1 MSKHPGVTLICR
13 QLPAALLAVSL
24 SILSTPLAAH
34 VAPLTDRQVAAGSP
48 HVVVAVVESARSRWN
63 EQRTLI
69 VTDYSLRIEDWL
81 RGGAPESITLTIP
94 GGTLDGETHE
104 TCVSTP
110 LAAGSRYLLYLQDLE
125 ERTLVPV
132 TGGWQGV
139 FREASGGFAA
149 RGSEKGELPV
159 RSAHGRLV
167 EFSEVVRSAR
177 ELIARV
183 EAEPEPADTAWM
195 KRAEDPTLPAEVYTP
210 VREAKYEVR
219 NAAVAPL
226 VFEPLA
232 PDSPFS
238 GVDQQMMAYWNL
250 YADDLFRVS
259 PEPTPGWAAR
269 NGSSEIVG
277 FPSSEEMERQFGRVW
292 PNGGIAATF
301 MFMNSER
308 RIVEADIAFNPAYE
322 WTLDEVAATTWIAG
336 QQAPYSFRSILLSDL
351 GSAWGYMGLLDPFDF
366 SFPDIS
372 RDSVMNL
379 KETAYT
385 LPRLFAEDAAAARAH
400 YPGRQLRDGLISSY
414 SLIPAPLSPWHVA
427 ARPSVSSLRAGKKFN
442 FLGRLTIE
450 NPGTESL
457 SQLAI
462 EIYLVPQR
470 LSLARAVLLK
480 RLPVSGDLQSGDVR
494 EVDLGQVTVPRKT
507 PPGNYYFAFVL
518 KDARDE
524 YQDNNRTWG
533 PHSITLRV
541 TR

>member
-1 MSKHPGVTLICR
+1 MMSHR
-13 QLPAALLAVSL
+13 LPAALLTAVLSL
-24 SILSTPLAAH
+24 SILSTPLNAH
-34 VAPLTDRQVAAGSP
+34 VAPLTDRQIAAGSP

-81 RGGAPESITLTIP
+81 RGGAPERIVLTIP
-94 GGTLDGETHE
+94 GGTLDGETHD

-139 FREASGGFAA
+139 FREAPGGFAI
-149 RGSEKGELPV
+149 RGVEKGEVPI
-159 RSAHGRLV
+159 RSAQGDLV
-167 EFSEVVRSAR
+167 ELSEVVRSAR
-177 ELIARV
+177 ELIAQV
-183 EAEPEPADTAWM
+183 EAEPEPADTIWM
-195 KRAEDPTLPAEVYTP
+195 KGVENPALPAEVYNP
-210 VREAKYEVR
+210 VPETKYVVR

-232 PDSPFS
+232 PDSPFA

-250 YADDLFRVS
+250 YANDLFRVS

-269 NGSSEIVG
+269 NGISEIVG
-277 FPSSEEMERQFGRVW
+277 FPSSEELERQFGRGW
-292 PNGGIAATF
+292 TNGGIAATF
-301 MFMNSER
+301 MFMNAER

-322 WTLDEVAATTWIAG
+322 WTLDEVAATSG
-336 QQAPYSFRSILLSDL
+336 QQAPHSFRSNMLRDL
-351 GSAWGYMGLLDPFDF
+351 GWAWGYLGVSDPFDF
-366 SFPDIS
+366 SFQDIS
-372 RDSVMNL
+372 RDSVMNI

-385 LPRLFAEDAAAARAH
+385 ARLFAEDAAAARAY
-400 YPGRQLRDGLISSY
+400 YPGRQLRDGLISPYAVVPSP
-414 SLIPAPLSPWHVA
+414 IMPAYVA

-442 FLGRLTIE
+442 FLSPLTIE

-457 SQLAI
+457 SQLTV
-462 EIYLVPQR
+462 EVYLVPQR

-480 RLPVSGDLQSGDVR
+480 RLPVSVSLQSGDASRV
-494 EVDLGQVTVPRKT
+494 ELGQVTVPRKT
-507 PPGNYYFAFVL
+507 PPGTYYFAFVL

-533 PHSITLRV
+533 PHGMTLRV